1 MGAPH
6 LIDPSKLLVSA
17 GRLYG
22 EENMDRL
29 GEVAPVPEAN
39 VTALAG
45 GEEVEGFRVEHT
57 PGHAGHHL
65 CWLDIE
71 PSATPTS
78 ATPRGWRIPPSEF
91 TLAPTPPPEIDVEA
105 WMRSI
110 DLIDG
115 LAPERLRLTHF
126 GSVDDPGA
134 QLGRMRASLRR
145 NAELAREGDR
155 DEFIATLEREIA
167 AAADGDGAASFLQAL
182 PPDQSWLGLERY
194 WRKRAERAADAATDG
209 RPKAD

>member
-1 MGAPH
+1 M
-6 LIDPSKLLVSA
+6 
-17 GRLYG
+17 
-22 EENMDRL
+22 
-29 GEVAPVPEAN
+29 
-39 VTALAG
+39 
-45 GEEVEGFRVEHT
+45 
-57 PGHAGHHL
+57 
-65 CWLDIE
+65 
-71 PSATPTS
+71 
-78 ATPRGWRIPPSEF
+78 RIPPSEF

-126 GSVDDPGA
+126 GSVDDAGA

-209 RPKAD
+209 RPKARLKDGDRTFAGGRVFAVVPARLPGATR